1 MSTSARRLQI
11 LISSAVLA
19 VVAGLVATPSARASH
34 DVQAARV
41 SGGTSADT
49 AANVAELAYP
59 DGTDTAFLARDDG
72 FADALA
78 AAALAGFEDAPLL
91 LTDGDELTD
100 RTAHAL
106 QDLGVDHVTILG
118 GEQAIGRQV
127 EEELGE
133 RYAVG
138 RIAGGDRYR
147 TAAELTVAVQRNND
161 NQPNLP
167 SGQRAV
173 FVADGQRFP
182 DALTAGAPAAAREIP
197 TVLVTRD
204 DIPEPTADAVQQLDM
219 DLAIIVGG
227 TDAVSD
233 DVRDGFE
240 QMGIDTVR
248 VAGATR
254 TATATELA
262 DFARDH
268 LGFDATRPLLARGDH
283 FADALAAGPLG
294 GLQGAPIL
302 LTAEPDALSATTG
315 EWLAARCPDVEV
327 VRAVGGGLAVSPS
340 TLDHAVD
347 AAERCHDGTGQTYI
361 VSPQEPIQADPG
373 DEQDFAVSGRYDDE
387 TFTGP
392 VDIALFPCEQ
402 VDHVVGQ
409 GQPRFTDADD
419 DGAADG
425 IESTDTDAAVI
436 TYATGTD
443 DPGEK
448 GERDVHPDDDGLIE
462 FGVASNATDCAVP
475 TVFADRNDNTAL
487 DLDAEGHPVEPYG
500 VGKISWN

>member
-1 MSTSARRLQI
+1 MFAPARRLQI
-11 LISSAVLA
+11 VIVGAVLA
-19 VVAGLVATPSARASH
+19 VVAGLIVTPSAWASH
-34 DVQAARV
+34 EVQPARV
-41 SGGTSADT
+41 SGGTRADT
-49 AANVAELAYP
+49 AANVADLAYP

-100 RTAHAL
+100 RTDRAL
-106 QDLGVDHVTILG
+106 QDLGVGNVTVLG
-118 GEQAIGRQV
+118 GEQVISRQV
-127 EEELGE
+127 EEELDE

-138 RIAGGDRYR
+138 RIAGEDRYR
-147 TAAELTVAVQRNND
+147 TAADLTVAVQRNND
-161 NQPNLP
+161 NQPNFP
-167 SGQRAV
+167 TGRRAV
-173 FVADGQRFP
+173 FVANGQRFP

-204 DIPEPTADAVQQLDM
+204 DIPQPTADAVQQLDM

-227 TDAVSD
+227 TDAVSE

-240 QMGIDTVR
+240 QMGINTVR

-254 TATATELA
+254 SATATELA

-268 LGFDATRPLLARGDH
+268 LGFDATRPLLARGGH

-294 GLQGAPIL
+294 GIQRAPIL
-302 LTAEPDALSATTG
+302 LTATPDELGAATG
-315 EWLAARCPDVEV
+315 DWMAAHCPDVEV
-327 VRAVGGGLAVSPS
+327 VRAVGGELAISPG
-340 TLDHAVD
+340 TLDDAVD
-347 AAERCHDGTGQTYI
+347 AARRCHDGTGQTYI

-373 DEQDFAVSGRYDDE
+373 HEQDFAVSGRYDDQA
-387 TFTGP
+387 FTGP
-392 VDIALFPCEQ
+392 VDIVLFPCGQ
-402 VDHVVGQ
+402 VDVVGE

-419 DGAADG
+419 DGKADG
-425 IESTDTDAAVI
+425 IEATDTDAAVI

-448 GERDVHPDDDGLIE
+448 GKRDAHPDDDGLIG
-462 FGVASNATDCAVP
+462 FGVASDATDCAVP
-475 TVFADRNDNTAL
+475 TAFADRNDNSAL
-487 DLDAEGHPVEPYG
+487 DLDADDRPVEPYG
-500 VGKISWN
+500 VGRIGWN